1 MSCFI
6 TFEGIEGS
14 GKSAHQVA
22 AEKALAERG
31 IDCLRTREPGGTA
44 IGDAIRGVLLDPAN
58 TMMVPEVELT
68 LYLASR
74 RQHIDE
80 VVAPALA
87 EGKVVLCD
95 RFEDSSLAYQGYAR
109 GLGIERVIEMSRAV
123 GIKLRPDLTILFDLP
138 AETGLERAKGRLLE
152 GDTRF
157 ELEEI
162 EFHRLVREGY
172 LQLARQEPERFKVV
186 DSSREKDVVRKDVLA
201 LILEK
206 LESRDAG

>member
-14 GKSAHQVA
+14 GKSAHQFA
-22 AEKALAERG
+22 AAKALADRG

-58 TMMVPEVELT
+58 TMMVPEVELI

-95 RFEDSSLAYQGYAR
+95 RFEDSSLAYQGHAR
-109 GLGIERVIEMSRAV
+109 GLGIERVIEMSRAA
-123 GIKLRPDLTILFDLP
+123 GIELRPDLTILFDLP
-138 AETGLERAKGRLLE
+138 AESGLERAKGRLLE

-162 EFHRLVREGY
+162 EFHRRVREGY
-172 LQLARQEPERFKVV
+172 LRLAHQEPERFRVV
-186 DSSREKDVVRKDVLA
+186 NSSREKEVVREEVLA

-206 LESRDAG
+206 LGR